1 MTGSRS
7 DPEPRQRDAPEPN
20 QRDSPEPGQRDAQ
33 EPPRRSAASPRRVVV
48 TSPRMRASLRQHQY
62 AAHEIGE
69 QTPLGQVYMG
79 SLIRAQLRL
88 AVLVL
93 GVVGALLLGLPLLFA
108 TVPELGTVRPLGL
121 PLPWLL
127 LGIVVHPALIAAA
140 WFFVRQAERNERDF
154 AELVERS

>member
-1 MTGSRS
+1 MTGPRS
-7 DPEPRQRDAPEPN
+7 DPEPQPAASPEPPQRPAGPEP
-20 QRDSPEPGQRDAQ
+20 QRDSA
-33 EPPRRSAASPRRVVV
+33 PPPRRVVV
-48 TSPRMRASLRQHQY
+48 TSPRMRASLRQNQY

-69 QTPLGQVYMG
+69 QTQLGQVYMG

-93 GVVGALLLGLPLLFA
+93 GVVGAMLLGLPLLFA
-108 TVPELGTVRPLGL
+108 TVPALGAVRTLGL

-127 LGIVVHPALIAAA
+127 LGVVVHPALIAAA